1 MSTSRHDVVS
11 EVRLRSQR
19 GQFWLFITLASALLS
34 CGCGSSDVPETGE
47 VKGIVTLDGTPV
59 PKATITFAPE
69 EGRTSTAE
77 TDAKGEYVLLYTAK
91 VMGAKVGKH
100 TVRISTHRPAVG
112 DPGDAHRVEEV
123 KELIPAKYNTQTT
136 LSEEVEPGKN
146 EIDFALQ
153 SK

>member
-11 EVRLRSQR
+11 SGLPGLWR
-19 GQFWLFITLASALLS
+19 GYALIFASLACALLS

-47 VKGIVTLDGTPV
+47 VKGIVTLDGAPV
-59 PKATITFAPE
+59 PKATVTFAPE

-77 TDAKGEYVLLYTAK
+77 TDDKGEYVLAYTAK
-91 VMGAKVGKH
+91 VLGAKVGKH
-100 TVRISTHRPAVG
+100 TVRISTFRPATG

-123 KELIPAKYNTQTT
+123 KEKIPAKYNTQTT

-146 EIDFALQ
+146 EKDFALE